1 MRFKFLS
8 SAALIA
14 ASLAGSICYGMD
26 QKYGE
31 LIPALDGALW
41 EKSEWISAADAPVIT
56 GKIVGGNERA
66 ADGASWFVCDPVNAK
81 KVVSAKWMTTGLGV
95 YRLYVNGKEIGE
107 EILKPGFTHY
117 GKTKVSFTY
126 DITDV
131 FVCKKGASNRLA
143 VQSTPGW
150 WADKIVTPPNN

>member
-8 SAALIA
+8 SAALIVA
-14 ASLAGSICYGMD
+14 TLAGSLCHGMD

-56 GKIVGGNERA
+56 GKIVAGNERA

-126 DITDV
+126 
-131 FVCKKGASNRLA
+131 
-143 VQSTPGW
+143 
-150 WADKIVTPPNN
+150 